1 MVMLTP
7 EPEREYRRRWYLAH
21 VDRWE
26 KSPSHQKDA
35 PEEHR
40 TAPYAAEGLVIL
52 EDFRRTRNPDRFKAS
67 TVDWSANRM
76 KSFNG
81 FQGQMFINQLCNKAD
96 PKDLAEILPEL
107 LSIPRDHAHAVE
119 KIKEMTAFIN
129 RIKVGGNRI
138 KVGGNPAPGN
148 VPFLLSFFWSLADW
162 PRPTV
167 WPSAVNFLE
176 VATGNSLPAGDPSE
190 RYERF
195 INLAFEL
202 DSDPIRFKDVTAWWD
217 REKPLL
223 VDPVLMERSRFG
235 LRFDDS
241 RAEEFRPNAQALV
254 GIARYWG
261 EMLKADLEDSLGRG
275 LSKPKHSLEWKEG
288 KPRADLVIYWRVE
301 HPPWTTGPG
310 FRIGIDRDGLSI
322 GVDSG
327 LGKAGWLDRAVGI
340 MKTWKVEECEVIASH
355 RSKLETD
362 QRSSWRP
369 DQVMYGR
376 HWEKD
381 HLPTELRPVV
391 IEAAKDLRH
400 RLPELLEQYKSFDW
414 SKNGEPVKGNNGS
427 KNNGPDPDGL
437 EERLNKLA
445 KELLVDRG
453 FLGEIV
459 ELLEDKRQVI
469 FYGPPGTGKTY
480 LAKKLGAALAQD
492 PSRWTLVQFH
502 PSMSYEDFFE
512 GYRPKVIDGQMVYEL
527 TPGPLLRLAEKAVSS
542 PDQNHVMVIDEINRA
557 NLPMVLGELL
567 FLLEYRDEEIF
578 PQYQPGKSFRLPEN
592 LWFIGT
598 MNTADRSIALVDTA
612 LRRRFHFVPFF
623 PNYGPMKGLLEKW
636 LKAKEERA
644 WVGQMVA
651 KVNDELVKALGGDH
665 LQLGASH
672 FMKEGISADSM
683 LERVWK
689 YTIMPFIEE
698 QFFDK
703 PEQIHRFRLK
713 QVLSRHGPQGES
725 DDGDAEAH

>member
-1 MVMLTP
+1 MLTP
-7 EPEREYRRRWYLAH
+7 DPELEFRRRWYRAH
-21 VDRWE
+21 VDRWQNF
-26 KSPSHQKDA
+26 PSDKKYA
-35 PEEHR
+35 PEERR
-40 TAPYAAEGLVIL
+40 TSPYAAEGVEIL
-52 EDFRRTRNPDRFKAS
+52 EDFRLTRNLDRFRES

-76 KSFNG
+76 KSFGG
-81 FQGQMFINQLCNKAD
+81 FQGQMFINQLCKKAD
-96 PKDLAEILPEL
+96 PENLAEILPEL
-107 LSIPRDHAHAVE
+107 LSIPKDHAHAVE
-119 KIKEMTAFIN
+119 KIKEMTVFVN
-129 RIKVGGNRI
+129 KIKA
-138 KVGGNPAPGN
+138 GGNPAPGN

-162 PRPTV
+162 PHPTV

-190 RYERF
+190 RYEGF
-195 INLAFEL
+195 INLALEL
-202 DSDPIRFKDVTAWWD
+202 DSDPIRFEDVTKWWD

-235 LRFDDS
+235 LGFDDS

-261 EMLKADLEDSLGRG
+261 EMLNADLEDSLGRG
-275 LSKPKHSLEWKEG
+275 LFKPKQSLEWKKG

-301 HPPWTTGPG
+301 RSPWTTGPG
-310 FRIGIDRDGLSI
+310 FRIGIDRDGLSV

-340 MKTWKVEECEVIASH
+340 MKAWKVEECEMIASH
-355 RSKLETD
+355 RSKLETP

-381 HLPTELRPVV
+381 HLPAELRPVV
-391 IEAAKDLRH
+391 IEAARDLRD
-400 RLPELLEQYKSFDW
+400 RLSALLEEYSLFDW
-414 SKNGEPVKGNNGS
+414 SEKGGPVKGNNGS
-427 KNNGPDPDGL
+427 KNSGPDSDGL
-437 EERLNKLA
+437 EVRLDKLA
-445 KELLVDRG
+445 KELLIDQS

-459 ELLEDKRQVI
+459 KLLEDKPQVI

-480 LAKKLGAALAQD
+480 LAKKLAQALAPD
-492 PSRWTLVQFH
+492 SDRRSLVQFH

-512 GYRPKVIDGQMVYEL
+512 GYRPKVKNGQMVYEL
-527 TPGPLLRLAEKAVSS
+527 TPGPLLRLAEKASS
-542 PDQNHVMVIDEINRA
+542 APDDQLHVMVIDEINRA
-557 NLPMVLGELL
+557 DLPTVLGELL
-567 FLLEYRDEEIF
+567 FLLEYRDEEIVR
-578 PQYQPGKSFRLPEN
+578 QYQPGKSFRLPEN

-598 MNTADRSIALVDTA
+598 MNTVDRSIALVDAA

-623 PNYGPMKGLLEKW
+623 PNYGPMQGLLEKW
-636 LKAKEERA
+636 LKDKNEEA
-644 WVGQMVA
+644 WVGRMVS
-651 KVNDELVKALGGDH
+651 KVNEELAKALGGDH

-672 FMKEGISADSM
+672 FMTEGISSEST
-683 LERVWK
+683 LKLVWD

-703 PEQIHRFRLK
+703 PEQRARFRLEE
-713 QVLSRHGPQGES
+713 VLSRYGPKDGS
-725 DDGDAEAH
+725 DDENPEAD